1 MIQEA
6 LQQILEVDYLENERE
21 QWQNEMLEEY
31 GWYMDIVPAEEYD
44 EIHANYHTHGVQ
56 DNFNHMDFQI
66 VLNMDPE
73 IAHQIFV
80 NLIIDISNGKSFEEG
95 EKYSDAIEGFNVSFK
110 EYKEMERDV
119 LRVLLPDR
127 DGILPNE
134 KNCNEN
140 YMIQLD
146 DYDFD
151 SEE

>member
-1 MIQEA
+1 M
-6 LQQILEVDYLENERE
+6 DFLENERD
-21 QWQNEMLEEY
+21 QWQKEMLEEY

-73 IAHQIFV
+73 IAHQIFIG
-80 NLIIDISNGKSFEEG
+80 LIIDISNGKSFVEG
-95 EKYSDAIEGFNVSFK
+95 EEYPDIIEGLNVGFK

-127 DGILPNE
+127 NGTLPTE
-134 KNCNEN
+134 ENCDNN
-140 YMIQLD
+140 YKIQLD
-146 DYDFD
+146 NYDFD

>member
-66 VLNMDPE
+66 VL
-73 IAHQIFV
+73 
-80 NLIIDISNGKSFEEG
+80 
-95 EKYSDAIEGFNVSFK
+95 
-110 EYKEMERDV
+110 
-119 LRVLLPDR
+119 
-127 DGILPNE
+127 
-134 KNCNEN
+134 
-140 YMIQLD
+140 
-146 DYDFD
+146 
-151 SEE
+151 